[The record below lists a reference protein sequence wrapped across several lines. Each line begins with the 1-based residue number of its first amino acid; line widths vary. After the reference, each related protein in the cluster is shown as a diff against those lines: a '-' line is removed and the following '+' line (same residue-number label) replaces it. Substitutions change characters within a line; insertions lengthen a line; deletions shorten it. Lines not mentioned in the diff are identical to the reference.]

1 MSTRASDLTIG
12 GSESSVDLVFSG
24 NQIPAP
30 PTERTS
36 AEIESDIKQMK
47 DLFKDL
53 QKGFGKTTLVSFPTL
68 TAFESAKAEAYTLI
82 NETLPTELEER
93 KAWENKYRVKV
104 SGVFGTGFNERTI
117 LSADEVYQYQQTYK
131 EATNPKDPELKAY
144 DNAVKAVNDLRNKIN
159 TPGTKESK
167 LSPMDQQLLIAAKLK
182 EVQTFITPRVQK
194 LRSENIPIQ
203 VDKYGRT
210 VDSTNF
216 VLVSNIDPL
225 IDRAISEGTRIA
237 ERVYGTQKPTVVDKW
252 GRTYGLTT
260 IRDEEQTRQLN
271 NFLDRA
277 TSLKNAPPEQATQF
291 APSATTKAGVD
302 YQVSPYGAMPT
313 SVSGGKQSN
322 VPAANT
328 AKAPATT
335 VTTPAV
341 APAVINGVRTP
352 TSSYMAGQV
361 TPAIAP
367 APVVAGAGGIG
378 GVGRVGAGG
387 TIGGGTAETPKFKVG
402 DWQAVLQDQFPG
414 YSKDWL
420 ASNATTHFGQDM
432 INLMI
437 EAAKPNG
444 RFMGLTTDASVAAF
458 QKAIKQT
465 TYWQTTET
473 AAKNFDQAIG
483 VDRERIINNKKLEI
497 ANSYGDVSFDDATLT
512 QLATNAARLGL
523 TGLGLQQAVYAGAL
537 KPGAGGQQTALASR
551 VLQGADAD
559 RIRSIGRAWNTKIS
573 DSQVQAI
580 LTGKPDPATG
590 IVLTEDA
597 LREQL
602 QAKWKG
608 AMPHLRDQFDAG
620 LTLDQIGSSYKTYA
634 SQLLEKPEDQIN
646 MFEGPYL
653 QAFDNGEGGQLSLSQ
668 WIEKV
673 KTDPKF
679 GWQYTKQAN
688 QQATDIALTL
698 ARAFGKVG

>member
-1 MSTRASDLTIG
+1 MSDSGLEIS
-12 GSESSVDLVFSG
+12 GSEYSSSLMFAG
-24 NQIPAP
+24 NEVPPP

-36 AEIESDIKQMK
+36 AEIEQELKEVK
-47 DLFKDL
+47 ALFKDL
-53 QKGFGKTTLVSFPTL
+53 EKGFGKTTLASFPTL
-68 TAFESAKAEAYTLI
+68 TAFESAKAQAYNLI
-82 NETLPTELEER
+82 NETLPAELKKR
-93 KAWENKYRVKV
+93 KDWDKKYRVKV
-104 SGVFGTGFNERTI
+104 GGLFGTGVNEYTV
-117 LSADEVYQYQQTYK
+117 LSADEVYQYQQLYK
-131 EATNPKDPELKAY
+131 DATNPNDPELKAY
-144 DNAVKAVNDLRNKIN
+144 DAAVKAVNDLRNKIN
-159 TPGTKESK
+159 TPGSKESK
-167 LSPMDQQLLIAAKLK
+167 LPPQEQQLLIASKLK
-182 EVQTFITPRVQK
+182 EVQPLITPRVIE
-194 LRSENIPIQ
+194 LRSQNIPLE
-203 VDKYGRT
+203 VDKSGRT
-210 VDSTNF
+210 LRSTSF
-216 VLVSNIDPL
+216 PLVGQIDTQ
-225 IDRAISEGTRIA
+225 INRAVNEGVRIA
-237 ERVYGTQKPTVVDKW
+237 ERVYGTRKPTA
-252 GRTYGLTT
+252 TLYGQPAELTT
-260 IRDEEQTRQLN
+260 VRNEEQTRQLSE
-271 NFLDRA
+271 FLDRA
-277 TSLKNAPPEQATQF
+277 NTLRTQTPSQAGAQPITYTQQP
-291 APSATTKAGVD
+291 AATTGGQPASAT
-302 YQVSPYGAMPT
+302 
-313 SVSGGKQSN
+313 
-322 VPAANT
+322 
-328 AKAPATT
+328 
-335 VTTPAV
+335 V
-341 APAVINGVRTP
+341 APTGASQRAINAQSQRFAA
-352 TSSYMAGQV
+352 MAGQ
-361 TPAIAP
+361 TPTPP
-367 APVVAGAGGIG
+367 AGGAGAGAGAAGSVGVGGAGG
-378 GVGRVGAGG
+378 GVGAGRVGAGG
-387 TIGGGTAETPKFKVG
+387 TIGGGTTDTAKFKVG

-432 INLMI
+432 INLMV

-483 VDRERIINNKKLEI
+483 VDRDRIINNKKLEI

-537 KPGAGGQQTALASR
+537 KPGAGGSQTALAGR

-559 RIRSIGRAWNTKIS
+559 RIRSIGRSWNTKIS

-580 LTGKPDPATG
+580 LTGKADPATG
-590 IVLTEDA
+590 LVLTEDG

-620 LTLDQIGSSYKTYA
+620 LTLDQIGSSYKSYA
-634 SQLLEKPEDQIN
+634 SQLLETPEDQIN

-673 KTDPKF
+673 KTDSRF

-688 QQATDIALTL
+688 QQATDIALSL

>member
-1 MSTRASDLTIG
+1 MSTRPSDLTIG
-12 GSESSVDLVFSG
+12 GGESGVDLVFSG

-36 AEIESDIKQMK
+36 FEIESDIKQMK

-53 QKGFGKTTLVSFPTL
+53 QKGFGNTTLVFFPTL

-82 NETLPTELEER
+82 NETLPAELEER

-104 SGVFGTGFNERTI
+104 SGVFGTGFNERTV

-203 VDKYGRT
+203 VDRYGRT

-216 VLVSNIDPL
+216 TLVSNIDPL
-225 IDRAISEGTRIA
+225 INRAIDEGTRIA

-260 IRDEEQTRQLN
+260 IRDEEQTRQLSA
-271 NFLDRA
+271 FLDRA
-277 TSLKNAPPEQATQF
+277 TTLRGQTPSQTGAQAITYPQQS
-291 APSATTKAGVD
+291 SATEGQSTSATGV
-302 YQVSPYGAMPT
+302 PT
-313 SVSGGKQSN
+313 GDRTTS
-322 VPAANT
+322 A
-328 AKAPATT
+328 T
-335 VTTPAV
+335 VT
-341 APAVINGVRTP
+341 P
-352 TSSYMAGQV
+352 TGASSRAIDAQAQRYSAMAGQ
-361 TPAIAP
+361 TPEGGAGTGG
-367 APVVAGAGGIG
+367 AGAGGA
-378 GVGRVGAGG
+378 GAGG
-387 TIGGGTAETPKFKVG
+387 GGAGGAGAGGAGASAVTQKFKVG

-420 ASNATTHFGQDM
+420 AANASTHFGQDM

-437 EAAKPNG
+437 EASKPNG

-483 VDRERIINNKKLEI
+483 VDRDRLINNKKLEI

-523 TGLGLQQAVYAGAL
+523 TGLGLQQAVYSGAL
-537 KPGAGGQQTALASR
+537 KPGAGGAQTALASR
-551 VLQGADAD
+551 VLEGADAD
-559 RIRSIGRAWNTKIS
+559 RIRSIGRGWNTKIT
-573 DSQVQAI
+573 DAQVQAI
-580 LTGKPDPATG
+580 LTGQPDPVTG
-590 IVLTEDA
+590 LVLTEDA

-602 QAKWKG
+602 QKQWKG
-608 AMPHLRDQFDAG
+608 ALPHLRDQFDAG
-620 LTLDQIGSSYKTYA
+620 LSLDQIGSTYRSYA
-634 SQLLEKPEDQIN
+634 AQLLETPEDQIN

-653 QAFDNGEGGQLSLSQ
+653 QAFDNGEGSQLSLSQ
-668 WIEKV
+668 WVEKV
-673 KTDPKF
+673 KTDPTV

-688 QQATDIALTL
+688 QQATDIGLTL
-698 ARAFGKVG
+698 ARAFGKVS

>member
-1 MSTRASDLTIG
+1 MSTRPSDLSIG
-12 GSESSVDLVFSG
+12 GSESSADLVFSG

-36 AEIESDIKQMK
+36 AEIEADIKEVK
-47 DLFKDL
+47 ELFKDL
-53 QKGFGKTTLVSFPTL
+53 EKGFGKTTLVSFPTL
-68 TAFESAKAEAYTLI
+68 TAFESAKAQAYTML
-82 NETLPTELEER
+82 NETLPAELQER
-93 KAWENKYRVKV
+93 KAWDKKYRLKV
-104 SGVFGTGFNERTI
+104 SGVFGTGFNEYTV
-117 LSADEVYQYQQTYK
+117 LSADEVYQYQQLYK
-131 EATNPKDPELKAY
+131 DANNPNDPELKAY
-144 DNAVKAVNDLRNKIN
+144 DTAVKAVNDLRTKIN

-167 LSPMDQQLLIAAKLK
+167 LSPMDQQLLIASKLK
-182 EVQTFITPRVQK
+182 EVQPLITPRVVE
-194 LRSENIPIQ
+194 LRSQNIPLE

-210 VDSTNF
+210 IRSTSF
-216 VLVSNIDPL
+216 ALVGQIDPQ
-225 IDRAISEGTRIA
+225 INRAINEGVRIA
-237 ERVYGTQKPTVVDKW
+237 ERVYGTQKPTA
-252 GRTYGLTT
+252 TLYGQPAELTT
-260 IRDEEQTRQLN
+260 VRNQEQTRQLSE
-271 NFLDRA
+271 FLDRA
-277 TSLKNAPPEQATQF
+277 NTLRGQTPSQAGAQPITYAQQPT
-291 APSATTKAGVD
+291 ATGGQPASATV
-302 YQVSPYGAMPT
+302 
-313 SVSGGKQSN
+313 
-322 VPAANT
+322 
-328 AKAPATT
+328 
-335 VTTPAV
+335 
-341 APAVINGVRTP
+341 TP
-352 TSSYMAGQV
+352 TGASKRAIDAQAQRYTAMAGQV
-361 TPAIAP
+361 APTTTPTVTP
-367 APVVAGAGGIG
+367 TPGAGGAG
-378 GVGRVGAGG
+378 GAGRVGAGG
-387 TIGGGTAETPKFKVG
+387 TIGGGTAETPKFQVG

-432 INLMI
+432 INLMT

-444 RFMGLTTDASVAAF
+444 KYLGLTTQASVDAF
-458 QKAIKQT
+458 KKAIKQT
-465 TYWQTTET
+465 VYWQTTET
-473 AAKNFDQAIG
+473 SAKSFDQAIG
-483 VDRERIINNKKLEI
+483 VDRDRLINNKKLEI

-537 KPGAGGQQTALASR
+537 KPGAGGSQTALAGR

-573 DSQVQAI
+573 DGQVQAI
-580 LTGKPDPATG
+580 LTGQADPATG

-634 SQLLEKPEDQIN
+634 SQLLEMPEDQIN

-653 QAFDNGEGGQLSLSQ
+653 QAFDNGAGGQLSLSQ

-673 KTDPKF
+673 KTDDRF

-688 QQATDIALTL
+688 QQATDVALTL
-698 ARAFGKVG
+698 ARAFGKVA

>member
-1 MSTRASDLTIG
+1 MAETDYSQLSLIELDKLISDLVKQQKEIAKKINQGYDYMNVG
-12 GSESSVDLVFSG
+12 GSRVKIDIPQFSSQYDLLM
-24 NQIPAP
+24 NQGRQLEQQIQMLTGFAKSKADVYKPVTGP
-30 PTERTS
+30 PNKLSKKEDSIAR
-36 AEIESDIKQMK
+36 
-47 DLFKDL
+47 
-53 QKGFGKTTLVSFPTL
+53 
-68 TAFESAKAEAYTLI
+68 
-82 NETLPTELEER
+82 
-93 KAWENKYRVKV
+93 KYR
-104 SGVFGTGFNERTI
+104 
-117 LSADEVYQYQQTYK
+117 
-131 EATNPKDPELKAY
+131 
-144 DNAVKAVNDLRNKIN
+144 
-159 TPGTKESK
+159 
-167 LSPMDQQLLIAAKLK
+167 AA
-182 EVQTFITPRVQK
+182 
-194 LRSENIPIQ
+194 IP
-203 VDKYGRT
+203 
-210 VDSTNF
+210 
-216 VLVSNIDPL
+216 
-225 IDRAISEGTRIA
+225 
-237 ERVYGTQKPTVVDKW
+237 
-252 GRTYGLTT
+252 
-260 IRDEEQTRQLN
+260 
-271 NFLDRA
+271 
-277 TSLKNAPPEQATQF
+277 
-291 APSATTKAGVD
+291 
-302 YQVSPYGAMPT
+302 
-313 SVSGGKQSN
+313 
-322 VPAANT
+322 VPAAET
-328 AKAPATT
+328 PMQPVTQSSVPITT
-335 VTTPAV
+335 VTLPVAPVTTTPA
-341 APAVINGVRTP
+341 
-352 TSSYMAGQV
+352 SSYMANQV
-361 TPAIAP
+361 AP
-367 APVVAGAGGIG
+367 TVTAPTVASAGAKGAGG
-378 GVGRVGAGG
+378 VGADG
-387 TIGGGTAETPKFKVG
+387 TIGGGTADTAKFKVG

-420 ASNATTHFGQDM
+420 AANATTHFGQDM

-437 EAAKPNG
+437 EASKPNG

-465 TYWQTTET
+465 VYWQTTET

-537 KPGAGGQQTALASR
+537 KPGAGGAQTALASR

-559 RIRSIGRAWNTKIS
+559 RIRSIGRGWNTKIT
-573 DSQVQAI
+573 DAQVQAI

-590 IVLTEDA
+590 IVLTEDG

-608 AMPHLRDQFDAG
+608 ALPHLRDQFDAG
-620 LTLDQIGSSYKTYA
+620 LTLDQIGSSYRSYA
-634 SQLLEKPEDQIN
+634 AQLLETPEDQIN

>member
-1 MSTRASDLTIG
+1 MSTRPSDLSIG
-12 GSESSVDLVFSG
+12 GSESSADLVFSG

-36 AEIESDIKQMK
+36 AEIEADISEVKG
-47 DLFKDL
+47 LFKDL

-68 TAFESAKAEAYTLI
+68 TAFESAKAQAYTML
-82 NETLPTELEER
+82 NETLPAELKER
-93 KAWENKYRVKV
+93 KAWDKKYRLKV
-104 SGVFGTGFNERTI
+104 SGVFGTGFNEYTV
-117 LSADEVYQYQQTYK
+117 LSADEVYQYQQLYK
-131 EATNPKDPELKAY
+131 DANNPNDPELKAY
-144 DNAVKAVNDLRNKIN
+144 DTAVKAVNDLRTKIN

-167 LSPMDQQLLIAAKLK
+167 LSPMDQQLLIASKLK
-182 EVQTFITPRVQK
+182 EVQPLITPRVVE
-194 LRSENIPIQ
+194 LRSQNIPLE

-210 VDSTNF
+210 IRSTSF
-216 VLVSNIDPL
+216 ALVGQIDPQ
-225 IDRAISEGTRIA
+225 INRAINEGVRIA
-237 ERVYGTQKPTVVDKW
+237 ERVYGTQKPTA
-252 GRTYGLTT
+252 TLYGQPAELTT
-260 IRDEEQTRQLN
+260 VRNQEQTRQLSE
-271 NFLDRA
+271 FLDRA
-277 TSLKNAPPEQATQF
+277 NTLRGQTPSQAGAQPITYTQQP
-291 APSATTKAGVD
+291 AATGGQPASATVAPTGASKRAID
-302 YQVSPYGAMPT
+302 AQAQRYGA
-313 SVSGGKQSN
+313 
-322 VPAANT
+322 
-328 AKAPATT
+328 
-335 VTTPAV
+335 
-341 APAVINGVRTP
+341 
-352 TSSYMAGQV
+352 MAGQV
-361 TPAIAP
+361 APTTTPTVTP
-367 APVVAGAGGIG
+367 TPGAGGAG
-378 GVGRVGAGG
+378 GAGRVGAGG
-387 TIGGGTAETPKFKVG
+387 TIGGGTAETPKFQVG

-432 INLMI
+432 INLMT

-444 RFMGLTTDASVAAF
+444 KYLGLTTQASVDAF
-458 QKAIKQT
+458 KKAIKQT
-465 TYWQTTET
+465 VYWQTTET
-473 AAKNFDQAIG
+473 SAKSFDQSIG
-483 VDRERIINNKKLEI
+483 VDRDRLINNKKLEI
-497 ANSYGDVSFDDATLT
+497 ANAYGDVSFDDTTLT

-537 KPGAGGQQTALASR
+537 KPGAGGSQTALASR

-580 LTGKPDPATG
+580 LTGKADPATG

-608 AMPHLRDQFDAG
+608 AMPHLKDQFDAG
-620 LTLDQIGSSYKTYA
+620 LTLDQIGSSYKSYA

-653 QAFDNGEGGQLSLSQ
+653 QAFDNGAGGQLSLSQ

-673 KTDPKF
+673 KTDDRF

-688 QQATDIALTL
+688 QQATDVALTL